1 MIYLY
6 LKAIHLIFVVTWF
19 AGMFYLVRLLI
30 YDREACEKDE
40 VERIILQRQFSIM
53 YRRLYWA
60 ITLPSAIITL
70 ILGIILVSGY
80 SAIPTWLKLKLF
92 FVSILYLYQ
101 ISLHILVKWHQKGKY
116 KYTSQQLR
124 LWNELPTIILVA
136 VSMLVIVRSEMSFIY
151 GLLGIIVFTFL
162 VYSAIRI
169 YKAIRKNN

>member
-1 MIYLY
+1 
-6 LKAIHLIFVVTWF
+6 
-19 AGMFYLVRLLI
+19 
-30 YDREACEKDE
+30 
-40 VERIILQRQFSIM
+40 
-53 YRRLYWA
+53 
-60 ITLPSAIITL
+60 
-70 ILGIILVSGY
+70 
-80 SAIPTWLKLKLF
+80 LKLF